1 MKNIIETAKDDGRFN
16 TLLKAVD
23 AAGLTETLSNQ
34 GPFTVFAPTNGAFN
48 QIPKDQLNSIL
59 KDKEQLSAILKYH
72 VVSGKMMA
80 SDVMQQNSIRTLEG
94 DSLTIDTSQGSVRVN
109 DARITETDIECTNG
123 VCHVIDSVLV
133 PKKVEVPAQR

>member
-16 TLLKAVD
+16 TLLKAID

-59 KDKEQLSAILKYH
+59 SDKEQLSAILKYH

-80 SDVMQQNSIRTLEG
+80 SDVTQQNSIQTLEG
-94 DSLTIDTSQGSVRVN
+94 DSLTIDTSQGTVRVN
-109 DARITETDIECTNG
+109 NARITETDIECTNG

-133 PKKVEVPAQR
+133 PKKAEVPAQR